1 MSSDKFT
8 EFVESD
14 DWDNA
19 LTLISE
25 GFDVN
30 EVDEYEELPIE
41 VILENYYLGSETAPK
56 VIEIILSLVE
66 SGAVFKTK
74 SLIVKLFNACLPIK
88 VMEKIF
94 NKTKFKI
101 PADILSYIVDY
112 GADIEYCEYM
122 IEIVKFLEKVD
133 FSFTSKNLGLAITN
147 SFCEYQTGTP
157 LDELRQEKVSN
168 ILPVYDYLLSK
179 GADINIKTKEGH
191 TALMRASMNYCPEL
205 SEFFISKGAEINVQ
219 SDKGFTAL
227 MFASGEI
234 YKMCVWSNTEAGL
247 MTVKILL
254 ANNADPSL
262 KNNNSRTAYSYA
274 KSSKNTKVMSL
285 LVDKGV
291 GAN

>member
-14 DWDNA
+14 EWDNA
-19 LTLISE
+19 LALINQ
-25 GFDVN
+25 GFNVN
-30 EVDEYEELPIE
+30 EVDECGELPIE
-41 VILENYYLGSETAPK
+41 VILQNYYFDSETDPK

-66 SGAVFKTK
+66 GGVVFKGK
-74 SLIVKLFNACLPIK
+74 SLVINLFNTGLPIE
-88 VMEKIF
+88 VIEKIF

-101 PADILSYIVDY
+101 PADILSHIVDY
-112 GADIEYCEYM
+112 GAGIEHCKYI
-122 IEIVKFLEKVD
+122 IETIKFLEKIG
-133 FSFTSKNLGLAITN
+133 FSFTSKNLGGAIAN
-147 SFCEYQTGTP
+147 SFCEYQSGSP
-157 LDELRQEKVSN
+157 LDKYRQEQVSN

-179 GADINIKTKEGH
+179 GADINIKAKEGH

-205 SEFFISKGAEINVQ
+205 SEYFISKGADVNIQ

-254 ANNADPSL
+254 ENNADPFL
-262 KNNNSRTAYSYA
+262 KSNNSRTAYSYA
-274 KSSKNTKVMSL
+274 KSSKNTNIMIL
-285 LVDKGV
+285 LK
-291 GAN
+291 